1 LKTNQE
7 MSALLEDARIKKGLS
22 YLDLGRL
29 CGLSPLGVRQAI
41 QGKSAPRITT
51 LFALLH
57 ALDLALLVVPEQSLP
72 MLRNVLESDRDGQGD
87 SSRVLTLVEQANQ
100 P

>member
-1 LKTNQE
+1 
-7 MSALLEDARIKKGLS
+7 MLLEAARAEKGMS

-41 QGKSAPRITT
+41 QGKTAPRITT
-51 LFALLH
+51 LLALLH

-72 MLRNVLESDRDGQGD
+72 MLRNVLETDHDGQGD
-87 SSRVLTLVEQANQ
+87 NNRILTLVEQANK